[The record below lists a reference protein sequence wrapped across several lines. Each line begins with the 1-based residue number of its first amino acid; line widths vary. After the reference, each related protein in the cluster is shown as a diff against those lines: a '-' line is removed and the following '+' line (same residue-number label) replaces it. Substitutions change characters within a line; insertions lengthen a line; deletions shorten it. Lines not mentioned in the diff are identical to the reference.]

1 MREGLKPGLT
11 FTLKKK
17 VTHNDTAAFYGSGLH
32 EVFSTPAM
40 IALMEG
46 TSVRVVEKYLDEDEG
61 TVGTEVNVRH
71 LKSTPVGMEV
81 TCTSELVKVDDR
93 RLTFTVTVFN
103 ENEKIGEGTH
113 ERFIINNRRFR
124 EKNAKV

>member
-1 MREGLKPGLT
+1 MSEALKPGIS
-11 FTLKKK
+11 FSLKKK

-46 TSVRVVEKYLDEDEG
+46 TSVKVVEPYLDKDEG
-61 TVGTEVNVRH
+61 TVGTAVNVRH

-81 TCTSELVKVDDR
+81 TCTAVLINVDDR
-93 RLTFTVTVFN
+93 RLTFSVEAFN

-113 ERFIINNRRFR
+113 ERFIINNSRFK
-124 EKNAKV
+124 EKNKRI

>member
-1 MREGLKPGLT
+1 MHEGLKPGLT

>member
-17 VTHNDTAAFYGSGLH
+17 VTHDDTAAFYGSGLH

-46 TSVRVVEKYLDEDEG
+46 TSVRVVEKYLDVDEG

-93 RLTFTVTVFN
+93 RLTFTVTVCN

-113 ERFIINNRRFR
+113 ERFIINNTRFR

>member
-1 MREGLKPGLT
+1 MREDLKPGLT
-11 FTLKKK
+11 YTIKKK
-17 VTHNDTAAFYGSGLH
+17 VTYNDTAAFYGSGLH

-46 TSVRVVEKYLDEDEG
+46 TSLKVVEKYLENGEG

-81 TCTSELVKVDDR
+81 TCTSVLINVDDR
-93 RLTFTVTVFN
+93 RLTFSVEAFN
-103 ENEKIGEGTH
+103 ETEKIGEGTH
-113 ERFIINNRRFR
+113 ERFIIDNDRFR
-124 EKNAKV
+124 EKNSKI

>member
-1 MREGLKPGLT
+1 MHEGLKPGLT

-46 TSVRVVEKYLDEDEG
+46 TSVRVVEKYLDDDEG
-61 TVGTEVNVRH
+61 TVGTEVNIRH

-81 TCTSELVKVDDR
+81 TCTSELTKVDDR
-93 RLTFTVTVFN
+93 RLTFAVTVYN
-103 ENEKIGEGTH
+103 ETDKIGEGTH
-113 ERFIINNRRFR
+113 ERFIINNKRFR

>member
-32 EVFSTPAM
+32 EVLSTPAM

-46 TSVRVVEKYLDEDEG
+46 TSVRVVEYL
-61 TVGTEVNVRH
+61 
-71 LKSTPVGMEV
+71 
-81 TCTSELVKVDDR
+81 
-93 RLTFTVTVFN
+93 
-103 ENEKIGEGTH
+103 
-113 ERFIINNRRFR
+113 
-124 EKNAKV
+124 

>member
-46 TSVRVVEKYLDEDEG
+46 TSVRVVEKYLEEDEG

>member
-1 MREGLKPGLT
+1 
-11 FTLKKK
+11 
-17 VTHNDTAAFYGSGLH
+17 
-32 EVFSTPAM
+32 
-40 IALMEG
+40 
-46 TSVRVVEKYLDEDEG
+46 
-61 TVGTEVNVRH
+61 
-71 LKSTPVGMEV
+71 MEV

>member
-1 MREGLKPGLT
+1 MSEALKPGIS
-11 FTLKKK
+11 FSLKKV
-17 VTHNDTAAFYGSGLH
+17 VTYNDTAAFYGSGLH

-46 TSVRVVEKYLDEDEG
+46 TSVKVVEPYLNKDEG
-61 TVGTEVNVRH
+61 TVGTEVKVRH

-81 TCTSELVKVDDR
+81 TCTAVLINVDDR
-93 RLTFTVTVFN
+93 RLTFSVEAYN

-113 ERFIINNRRFR
+113 ERFIINNTRFR
-124 EKNAKV
+124 EKNKKI

>member
-1 MREGLKPGLT
+1 MHEGLKPGIT

-46 TSVRVVEKYLDEDEG
+46 TSVRVVEKYLDDDEG
-61 TVGTEVNVRH
+61 TVGTEVNIRH

-81 TCTSELVKVDDR
+81 TCTSELTKVDDR
-93 RLTFTVTVFN
+93 RLTFAVTVYN
-103 ENEKIGEGTH
+103 ETDKIGEGTH
-113 ERFIINNRRFR
+113 ERFIINNKRFR

>member
-46 TSVRVVEKYLDEDEG
+46 TSVRDDEKYLEEDEG